1 MTTGDSL
8 GPTRSS
14 KALSRQEF
22 DEVMRRAAE
31 LAASETEGDV
41 QEVSEEEVFRI
52 AREVGLDAH
61 HVRSALGE
69 VRSSAITLSDD
80 GSAST
85 WFDRVYGPA
94 IVRTSRVVNGIPP
107 KLADTLDEYMVAGR
121 LLQRVRRGPVVL
133 QYRPS
138 VDWMSQIARAAS
150 GTARKYYLAASKSV
164 EIHLHQVDGSR
175 THVEFIVDPGIQSDY
190 AGGGIAI
197 SIFSGIAVGALAAA
211 ASATVLPIVAAVA
224 VGGLAASGLVVG
236 VTRVTR
242 QLYRKKWSEV
252 LAEVE
257 GALDQLEMGV
267 PMEPP
272 PSSWRKWVE
281 RQFHGARRLLEQGG
295 DTDADE
301 YR

>member
-1 MTTGDSL
+1 MTTGDSG
-8 GPTRSS
+8 GPSRPS

-22 DEVMRRAAE
+22 DEVMRRATE
-31 LAASETEGDV
+31 LAASESEGDA

-52 AREVGLDAH
+52 AREVGLDES

-69 VRSSAITLSDD
+69 VRSSAVGLNEADPDATF
-80 GSAST
+80 
-85 WFDRVYGPA
+85 FDRVYGPS
-94 IVRTSRVVNGIPP
+94 IVRTSRVINGIPP
-107 KLADTLDEYMVAGR
+107 KLADTLDDYMVAGR

-175 THVEFIVDPGIQSDY
+175 THVEFIVDPGIQGDY
-190 AGGGIAI
+190 AGGGIAA
-197 SIFSGIAVGALAAA
+197 SAFGSVGVGGLAVA
-211 ASATVLPIVAAVA
+211 ASMTVVPVFAAVA
-224 VGGLAASGLVVG
+224 VGGLVASGLVVG
-236 VTRVTR
+236 ITRITR
-242 QLYRKKWSEV
+242 NLYRKKWSEV

-257 GALDQLEMGV
+257 GVLDQLEMGT
-267 PMEPP
+267 PLQPP

-281 RQFHGARRLLEQGG
+281 RQFHGARRLLETG
-295 DTDADE
+295 DADGDD
-301 YR
+301 YQ

>member
-1 MTTGDSL
+1 
-8 GPTRSS
+8 
-14 KALSRQEF
+14 
-22 DEVMRRAAE
+22 MRRAAE